1 MGNDI
6 RRGQYDAYCERKDIL
21 KRLPRLPDEAA
32 VSDPLPFEAWT
43 AKDQFPWTQLEDHLR
58 DTAGPSFTCAP
69 DIYDSNEESAEET
82 GTPVVSADD
91 SGEDEDEDSDEE

>member
-21 KRLPRLPDEAA
+21 KRLPHLDNEVA
-32 VSDPLPFEAWT
+32 VSDPLSFEAWT

-58 DTAGPSFTCAP
+58 DTAGPSFTRAP
-69 DIYDSNEESAEET
+69 DVYDSDEEH

-91 SGEDEDEDSDEE
+91 SDEDEDEDEDSDEE